1 MGAACHILT
10 TVGYKVGKSYMA
22 KKKVNF
28 FRYKGQIELRGHQD
42 LEVNCCGIQKS
53 NKLARMML
61 EGGLVYLYLSIIVL
75 SIESFCFF
83 HLSLFH
89 ILRPSLTLS
98 FLNLL
103 SLALF

>member
-28 FRYKGQIELRGHQD
+28 FRYIYKGQIELRGHQD
-42 LEVNCCGIQKS
+42 LEVNCCGIQTW

-61 EGGLVYLYLSIIVL
+61 EG
-75 SIESFCFF
+75 
-83 HLSLFH
+83 
-89 ILRPSLTLS
+89 
-98 FLNLL
+98 
-103 SLALF
+103 